1 MTEATST
8 RDDIR
13 TRIVAVAAALLRD
26 HGASGVTTRRV
37 SQDADVQ
44 PPTIYRLFGDKDG
57 LLEAVAEHV
66 LAEHVTTK
74 QRITTAAESDG
85 VDPLDDLREGWRA
98 QVEFG
103 VANPELFRLMTDP
116 QRMAGSRA
124 AEAGMEVFRTRIR
137 RVAETGRLQ
146 VSETRA
152 LGLVQAA
159 GVGAIQVLL
168 ATPPEDRDADLP
180 GHLFDAVLH
189 QILTDAPARD
199 EDDRMATVVAFRAIA
214 PSLDMLTAS
223 ERGLMGEWLDRVIT
237 EL

>member
-1 MTEATST
+1 VTDASTT

-13 TRIVAVAAALLRD
+13 TRIVTVSAALLRD
-26 HGASGVTTRRV
+26 HGASAVTTRRV
-37 SQDADVQ
+37 AQDADVQ

-66 LAEHVTTK
+66 LAEHVATK
-74 QRITTAAESDG
+74 KTITAAAESDG
-85 VDPLDDLREGWRA
+85 VDPLVDLREGWRT

-116 QRMAGSRA
+116 QRMTRSRA

-168 ATPPEDRDADLP
+168 ATPLQDRDADLP
-180 GHLFDAVLH
+180 GDLFDAVLR

-199 EDDRMATVVAFRAIA
+199 EDDRTAAAVAFRAIT
-214 PSLDMLTAS
+214 PSLDMLSAS
-223 ERGLMGEWLDRVIT
+223 ERALMGEWLDRVLT